1 MSARAG
7 GILVVGDVID
17 VLLAIETRIA
27 GADIVELNPD
37 RDING
42 MTAVLAA
49 KMVKE
54 LAALATEFPAIPP
67 RYGEG

>member
-1 MSARAG
+1 
-7 GILVVGDVID
+7 
-17 VLLAIETRIA
+17 
-27 GADIVELNPD
+27 
-37 RDING
+37 

-67 RYGEG
+67 RYGD